1 MGLGGLVGS
10 HGSNGGAPSG
20 STSGDRTPGVLGNT
34 PGEQKPNKP
43 EQPNK
48 PGTSTPKS
56 KDGKTTV
63 TTDKAGSGKSSDNG
77 NAGTSS
83 MDRGQIEAQKQANRP
98 QMSTLAST
106 GANVI
111 GVFAVGLALI
121 LGAIPLL
128 RHRREE
134 GEA

>member
-1 MGLGGLVGS
+1 
-10 HGSNGGAPSG
+10 
-20 STSGDRTPGVLGNT
+20 
-34 PGEQKPNKP
+34 
-43 EQPNK
+43 
-48 PGTSTPKS
+48 
-56 KDGKTTV
+56 
-63 TTDKAGSGKSSDNG
+63 
-77 NAGTSS
+77 